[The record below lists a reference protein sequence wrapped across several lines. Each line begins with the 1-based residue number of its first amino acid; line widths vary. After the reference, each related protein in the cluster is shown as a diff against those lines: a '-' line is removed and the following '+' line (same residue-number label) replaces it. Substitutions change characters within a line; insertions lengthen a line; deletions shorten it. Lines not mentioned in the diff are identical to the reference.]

1 MDDWENGGFGIYIHW
16 PFCAAKCPYCD
27 FNSHVRK
34 SVDQSRWLSAIRL
47 ELKNNA
53 IRTKGRTVNTIF
65 FGGGTPSLMEPETV
79 AGIIKEIAKLW
90 VLALDIEISLE
101 ANPTSVEAQKFS
113 DFRKAGINRISMGIQ
128 SLRNDDLK
136 ALGRMHSVN
145 EARKAFD
152 IAKDNFER
160 VSFDLI
166 YARQGQSKFDWEIEL
181 KEASSMAVDHL
192 SLYQLT
198 IEDGTR
204 FGDLYERGNLKGMP
218 NDSLAADMYDIT
230 QEVTLQNDMPAYEIS
245 NHAIEGAESRHN
257 LIYWRYG
264 DYIGVG
270 PGAHGRISENGNKI
284 ATTTIENPENWL
296 RGVELNGTSTID
308 DEVIN
313 HIDQASEY
321 LMMSLRLIEGVDMER
336 YKKIS
341 GVALD
346 NKLIDKNIENG
357 LITVINN
364 NLIATQRGRIIL
376 NTLIKDLL
384 ICVVILKAVR
394 RWRQEI
400 IGNLFLRIDFLLG
413 AIIFYKKLFLLL
425 AQPD

>member
-47 ELKNNA
+47 ELKNSA

-384 ICVVILKAVR
+384 I
-394 RWRQEI
+394 
-400 IGNLFLRIDFLLG
+400 
-413 AIIFYKKLFLLL
+413 
-425 AQPD
+425 

>member
-152 IAKDNFER
+152 IAKDNFKR

-166 YARQGQSKFDWEIEL
+166 YARQGQSKFNWENEL

-357 LITVINN
+357 LIKVINN

-384 ICVVILKAVR
+384 I
-394 RWRQEI
+394 
-400 IGNLFLRIDFLLG
+400 
-413 AIIFYKKLFLLL
+413 
-425 AQPD
+425 

>member
-1 MDDWENGGFGIYIHW
+1 MDDWKNGGFGIYIHW

-47 ELKNNA
+47 ELKNSA
-53 IRTKGRTVNTIF
+53 IRTRGRTVNTIF

-166 YARQGQSKFDWEIEL
+166 YARQDQSKVDWEIEL

-357 LITVINN
+357 LIKVINN

-384 ICVVILKAVR
+384 I
-394 RWRQEI
+394 
-400 IGNLFLRIDFLLG
+400 
-413 AIIFYKKLFLLL
+413 
-425 AQPD
+425 

>member
-166 YARQGQSKFDWEIEL
+166 YARQGQSKVDWEIEL

-357 LITVINN
+357 LIKVINN
-364 NLIATQRGRIIL
+364 NLIATQPGRIIL

-384 ICVVILKAVR
+384 I
-394 RWRQEI
+394 
-400 IGNLFLRIDFLLG
+400 
-413 AIIFYKKLFLLL
+413 
-425 AQPD
+425 

>member
-284 ATTTIENPENWL
+284 ATTTLENPENWL

-384 ICVVILKAVR
+384 I
-394 RWRQEI
+394 
-400 IGNLFLRIDFLLG
+400 
-413 AIIFYKKLFLLL
+413 
-425 AQPD
+425 

>member
-204 FGDLYERGNLKGMP
+204 FGDLYERGNLKVMP

-384 ICVVILKAVR
+384 I
-394 RWRQEI
+394 
-400 IGNLFLRIDFLLG
+400 
-413 AIIFYKKLFLLL
+413 
-425 AQPD
+425 

>member
-1 MDDWENGGFGIYIHW
+1 MDDWKNGGFGIYIHW

-204 FGDLYERGNLKGMP
+204 FGDLYERGSLKGMP

-245 NHAIEGAESRHN
+245 NHAVEGAESRHN

-341 GVALD
+341 GIALD

-357 LITVINN
+357 LIKVINN
-364 NLIATQRGRIIL
+364 NLIATQPGRIIL

-384 ICVVILKAVR
+384 I
-394 RWRQEI
+394 
-400 IGNLFLRIDFLLG
+400 
-413 AIIFYKKLFLLL
+413 
-425 AQPD
+425 

>member
-1 MDDWENGGFGIYIHW
+1 MDDWKNGGFGVYIHW

-364 NLIATQRGRIIL
+364 NLIATQPGRIIL

-384 ICVVILKAVR
+384 I
-394 RWRQEI
+394 
-400 IGNLFLRIDFLLG
+400 
-413 AIIFYKKLFLLL
+413 
-425 AQPD
+425 

>member
-357 LITVINN
+357 LIKVINN

-384 ICVVILKAVR
+384 I
-394 RWRQEI
+394 
-400 IGNLFLRIDFLLG
+400 
-413 AIIFYKKLFLLL
+413 
-425 AQPD
+425 

>member
-1 MDDWENGGFGIYIHW
+1 MDDWKNGGFGIYIHW

-341 GVALD
+341 GIALD

-357 LITVINN
+357 LIKVINN

-384 ICVVILKAVR
+384 I
-394 RWRQEI
+394 
-400 IGNLFLRIDFLLG
+400 
-413 AIIFYKKLFLLL
+413 
-425 AQPD
+425 

>member
-1 MDDWENGGFGIYIHW
+1 MDDWKNGGFGIYIHW

-47 ELKNNA
+47 ELKNSA

-204 FGDLYERGNLKGMP
+204 FGDLYERGSLKGMP

-245 NHAIEGAESRHN
+245 NHAVEGAESRHN

-341 GVALD
+341 GIALD

-357 LITVINN
+357 LIKVINN

-384 ICVVILKAVR
+384 I
-394 RWRQEI
+394 
-400 IGNLFLRIDFLLG
+400 
-413 AIIFYKKLFLLL
+413 
-425 AQPD
+425 

>member
-166 YARQGQSKFDWEIEL
+166 YARQDQSKVDWEIEL

-357 LITVINN
+357 LIKVINN
-364 NLIATQRGRIIL
+364 NLIATQPGRIIL

-384 ICVVILKAVR
+384 I
-394 RWRQEI
+394 
-400 IGNLFLRIDFLLG
+400 
-413 AIIFYKKLFLLL
+413 
-425 AQPD
+425 

>member
-27 FNSHVRK
+27 FNSHVRT

-113 DFRKAGINRISMGIQ
+113 NFRKAGINRISMGIQ

-152 IAKDNFER
+152 IAKDNFKR

-166 YARQGQSKFDWEIEL
+166 YARQGQSKFNWENEL

-204 FGDLYERGNLKGMP
+204 FGDLYERGNLNGMP

-230 QEVTLQNDMPAYEIS
+230 QEITLQNDMPAYEIS

-357 LITVINN
+357 LIKVINN

-384 ICVVILKAVR
+384 I
-394 RWRQEI
+394 
-400 IGNLFLRIDFLLG
+400 
-413 AIIFYKKLFLLL
+413 
-425 AQPD
+425 

>member
-1 MDDWENGGFGIYIHW
+1 MDDWKNGGFGIYIHW

-65 FGGGTPSLMEPETV
+65 FGGGTPSLMGPETV
-79 AGIIKEIAKLW
+79 ASIIKEIAKLW

-166 YARQGQSKFDWEIEL
+166 YARQDQSKVDWEIEL

-204 FGDLYERGNLKGMP
+204 FGDLYERGSLKGMP

-357 LITVINN
+357 LIKVINN
-364 NLIATQRGRIIL
+364 NLIATQPGRIIL

-384 ICVVILKAVR
+384 I
-394 RWRQEI
+394 
-400 IGNLFLRIDFLLG
+400 
-413 AIIFYKKLFLLL
+413 
-425 AQPD
+425 

>member
-27 FNSHVRK
+27 FNSHVRT

-47 ELKNNA
+47 ELKNSA

-152 IAKDNFER
+152 IAKDNFKR

-166 YARQGQSKFDWEIEL
+166 YARQGQSKFNWENEL

-230 QEVTLQNDMPAYEIS
+230 QEITLQNDMPAYEIS

-357 LITVINN
+357 LIKVINN

-384 ICVVILKAVR
+384 I
-394 RWRQEI
+394 
-400 IGNLFLRIDFLLG
+400 
-413 AIIFYKKLFLLL
+413 
-425 AQPD
+425 

>member
-376 NTLIKDLL
+376 NTVIKDLL
-384 ICVVILKAVR
+384 I
-394 RWRQEI
+394 
-400 IGNLFLRIDFLLG
+400 
-413 AIIFYKKLFLLL
+413 
-425 AQPD
+425 

>member
-27 FNSHVRK
+27 FNSHVRT

-113 DFRKAGINRISMGIQ
+113 NFRKAGINRISMGIQ

-152 IAKDNFER
+152 IAKDNFKR

-166 YARQGQSKFDWEIEL
+166 YARQGQSKFNWENEL

-230 QEVTLQNDMPAYEIS
+230 QEITLQNDMPAYEIS

-357 LITVINN
+357 LIKVINN

-384 ICVVILKAVR
+384 I
-394 RWRQEI
+394 
-400 IGNLFLRIDFLLG
+400 
-413 AIIFYKKLFLLL
+413 
-425 AQPD
+425 

>member
-357 LITVINN
+357 LVTVINN

-384 ICVVILKAVR
+384 I
-394 RWRQEI
+394 
-400 IGNLFLRIDFLLG
+400 
-413 AIIFYKKLFLLL
+413 
-425 AQPD
+425 

>member
-27 FNSHVRK
+27 FNSHVRT

-166 YARQGQSKFDWEIEL
+166 YARQDQSKVDWEIEL

-230 QEVTLQNDMPAYEIS
+230 QEITLQNDMPAYEIS

-357 LITVINN
+357 LIKVINN

-384 ICVVILKAVR
+384 I
-394 RWRQEI
+394 
-400 IGNLFLRIDFLLG
+400 
-413 AIIFYKKLFLLL
+413 
-425 AQPD
+425 

>member
-204 FGDLYERGNLKGMP
+204 FGDLYERGSLKGMP

-357 LITVINN
+357 LINVINN

-376 NTLIKDLL
+376 NTVIKDLL
-384 ICVVILKAVR
+384 I
-394 RWRQEI
+394 
-400 IGNLFLRIDFLLG
+400 
-413 AIIFYKKLFLLL
+413 
-425 AQPD
+425 

>member
-27 FNSHVRK
+27 FNSHVRT

-166 YARQGQSKFDWEIEL
+166 YARQGQSKFNWENEL

-230 QEVTLQNDMPAYEIS
+230 QEITLQNDMPAYEIS

-357 LITVINN
+357 LIKVINN

-384 ICVVILKAVR
+384 I
-394 RWRQEI
+394 
-400 IGNLFLRIDFLLG
+400 
-413 AIIFYKKLFLLL
+413 
-425 AQPD
+425 

>member
-1 MDDWENGGFGIYIHW
+1 MDDWKNGGFGVYIHW

-357 LITVINN
+357 LIKVINN
-364 NLIATQRGRIIL
+364 NLIATQPGRIIL

-384 ICVVILKAVR
+384 I
-394 RWRQEI
+394 
-400 IGNLFLRIDFLLG
+400 
-413 AIIFYKKLFLLL
+413 
-425 AQPD
+425 

>member
-1 MDDWENGGFGIYIHW
+1 MDDWKNGGFGIYIHW

-79 AGIIKEIAKLW
+79 AGIIKEISKLW

-357 LITVINN
+357 LVTVINN

-384 ICVVILKAVR
+384 I
-394 RWRQEI
+394 
-400 IGNLFLRIDFLLG
+400 
-413 AIIFYKKLFLLL
+413 
-425 AQPD
+425 

>member
-1 MDDWENGGFGIYIHW
+1 LIVDWQNGGFGIYIHW

-34 SVDQSRWLSAIRL
+34 SVDQSRWLSAIRF

-53 IRTKGRTVNTIF
+53 IRTQGRTVNTIF

-79 AGIIKEIAKLW
+79 AGVIKEIASLW
-90 VLALDIEISLE
+90 ELDSNLEITLE

-113 DFRKAGINRISMGIQ
+113 DFNKAGITRVSMGIQ
-128 SLRNDDLK
+128 SLRDIDLK
-136 ALGRMHSVN
+136 ALGRMHNVK

-166 YARQGQSKFDWEIEL
+166 YARQGQSISDWKLEL

-198 IEDGTR
+198 IEAGTR

-218 NDSLAADMYDIT
+218 DDGLAADMYDVT
-230 QEVTLQNDMPAYEIS
+230 QELTLQHEMPAYEIS
-245 NHAIEGAESRHN
+245 NHSIKGAESQHN

-270 PGAHGRISENGNKI
+270 PGAHGRITEGGNRI
-284 ATTTIENPENWL
+284 ATTTTKHPEDWL
-296 RGVELNGTSTID
+296 RGVELLGTSTMD
-308 DEVIN
+308 DEIISPN
-313 HIDQASEY
+313 DQASEY
-321 LMMSLRLIEGVDMER
+321 LMMSLRLAEGVNMKR
-336 YKKIS
+336 YEKIC
-341 GVALD
+341 GIPL
-346 NKLIDKNIENG
+346 NNQLIDKNIENG
-357 LITVINN
+357 LVEVVNH
-364 NLIATQRGRIIL
+364 NLIATMRGKIIL
-376 NTLIKDLL
+376 NTVIKNLL
-384 ICVVILKAVR
+384 V
-394 RWRQEI
+394 
-400 IGNLFLRIDFLLG
+400 
-413 AIIFYKKLFLLL
+413 
-425 AQPD
+425 

>member
-27 FNSHVRK
+27 FNSHVRT

-113 DFRKAGINRISMGIQ
+113 NFRKAGINRISMGIQ

-166 YARQGQSKFDWEIEL
+166 YARQDQSKVDWEIEL

-230 QEVTLQNDMPAYEIS
+230 QEITLQNDMPAYEIS

-357 LITVINN
+357 LIKVINN

-384 ICVVILKAVR
+384 I
-394 RWRQEI
+394 
-400 IGNLFLRIDFLLG
+400 
-413 AIIFYKKLFLLL
+413 
-425 AQPD
+425 

>member
-27 FNSHVRK
+27 FNSHVRT

-166 YARQGQSKFDWEIEL
+166 YARQDQSKVDWEIEL

-357 LITVINN
+357 LIKVINN

-384 ICVVILKAVR
+384 I
-394 RWRQEI
+394 
-400 IGNLFLRIDFLLG
+400 
-413 AIIFYKKLFLLL
+413 
-425 AQPD
+425 

>member
-79 AGIIKEIAKLW
+79 AGIIKEISKLW

-145 EARKAFD
+145 EARKAFE

-384 ICVVILKAVR
+384 I
-394 RWRQEI
+394 
-400 IGNLFLRIDFLLG
+400 
-413 AIIFYKKLFLLL
+413 
-425 AQPD
+425 

>member
-321 LMMSLRLIEGVDMER
+321 LMMSLRLTEGVDMER

-384 ICVVILKAVR
+384 I
-394 RWRQEI
+394 
-400 IGNLFLRIDFLLG
+400 
-413 AIIFYKKLFLLL
+413 
-425 AQPD
+425 

>member
-1 MDDWENGGFGIYIHW
+1 MDDWKNGGFGIYIHW

-166 YARQGQSKFDWEIEL
+166 YARQDQSKVDWEIEL

-357 LITVINN
+357 LIKVINN
-364 NLIATQRGRIIL
+364 NLIATQPGRIIL

-384 ICVVILKAVR
+384 I
-394 RWRQEI
+394 
-400 IGNLFLRIDFLLG
+400 
-413 AIIFYKKLFLLL
+413 
-425 AQPD
+425 

>member
-1 MDDWENGGFGIYIHW
+1 MDDWKNGGFGIYIHW

-47 ELKNNA
+47 ELKNSA

-166 YARQGQSKFDWEIEL
+166 YARQDQSKVDWEIEL

-357 LITVINN
+357 LIKVINN

-384 ICVVILKAVR
+384 I
-394 RWRQEI
+394 
-400 IGNLFLRIDFLLG
+400 
-413 AIIFYKKLFLLL
+413 
-425 AQPD
+425 

>member
-79 AGIIKEIAKLW
+79 AGIIKEISKLW

-384 ICVVILKAVR
+384 I
-394 RWRQEI
+394 
-400 IGNLFLRIDFLLG
+400 
-413 AIIFYKKLFLLL
+413 
-425 AQPD
+425 